1 MSALSAGLRGST
13 EFSTKPGP
21 GLPMPRSLCASICVT
36 SNGTES
42 CPAAIN
48 SCQNCSAPSCVS
60 KTLPGIFLFVSNP
73 QFFSK
78 NSLTFS
84 ACHGSCPA
92 ASGRMPTGAGSQQSA
107 RKKSRSMS
115 STLIRLSP
123 GFVIAQSC
131 MFLRIR
137 PRHRAEFNAQT
148 PPLTHTGR
156 VYA

>member
-60 KTLPGIFLFVSNP
+60 KTLPGIFLSVFSP

-92 ASGRMPTGAGSQQSA
+92 ASGRAPAGAGSQQSA
-107 RKKSRSMS
+107 RKNQDQCQALSFVYLPVSLLLKAVCFCAFGLGTVLNSM
-115 STLIRLSP
+115 RK
-123 GFVIAQSC
+123 
-131 MFLRIR
+131 
-137 PRHRAEFNAQT
+137 PRR
-148 PPLTHTGR
+148 
-156 VYA
+156 